1 MVVEEGEAVAA
12 DEWLPAA
19 AYAVELFC
27 VVVVGMPT
35 V

>member
-1 MVVEEGEAVAA
+1 MVELEKGEAVAT
-12 DEWLPAA
+12 DEWLPA

-27 VVVVGMPT
+27 VVVAGMPT